1 MDKQLKEGLKE
12 IASSYSPSEK
22 IYHNIKTELKGES
35 YMKKKINV
43 KKFVICFGAAAVLLT
58 AGVTASQFAAYSWGI
73 SSIKDRIDHAPTKE
87 EVAAEVDY
95 SPKYAEKIGD
105 YTLVAAQPGISG
117 TADENHNKLSQ
128 AKEIN
133 FDYENGD
140 KQITLFT
147 EKSDPNMPFKPSKAD
162 VNAGEVNGINLY
174 YTKMVN
180 KFLPPDMEKEY
191 EPTEEEK
198 RQMEEGTLNIAY
210 GSTEEEIKTSEHLS
224 WEENGI
230 VYSLFTMDNQV
241 GMETLA
247 QMAEEIINS

>member
-58 AGVTASQFAAYSWGI
+58 AGVTASQFAAYSWGT

-87 EVAAEVDY
+87 EVSKEVDY

-105 YTLVAAQPGISG
+105 YTLVSAQPGISG
-117 TADENHNKLSQ
+117 TADENHNKTS
-128 AKEIN
+128 AVKDIN
-133 FDYENGD
+133 FDYEKDG
-140 KQITLFT
+140 KRITLFT
-147 EKSDPNMPFKPSKAD
+147 ESNPANPFTPSKAA
-162 VNAGEVNGINLY
+162 VNAGEVNGITLY
-174 YTKMVN
+174 YTKTVN
-180 KFLPPDMEKEY
+180 KFLPPSMEKEY

-198 RQMEEGTLNIAY
+198 KQMEEGTLNIAY
-210 GSTEEEIKTSEHLS
+210 GSDKEEILTSEHLS
-224 WEENGI
+224 WDENGI
-230 VYSLFTMDNQV
+230 HYSLLTMDNQV